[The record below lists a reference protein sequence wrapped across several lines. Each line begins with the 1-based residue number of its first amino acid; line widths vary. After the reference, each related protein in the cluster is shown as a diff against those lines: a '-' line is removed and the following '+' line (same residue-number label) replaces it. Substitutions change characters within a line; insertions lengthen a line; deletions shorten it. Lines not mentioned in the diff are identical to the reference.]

1 MTIAVTTPTGR
12 VGSRAVRLL
21 LQAGVRPR
29 VLVRDPARLDPATR
43 DLVDVRRGDLTDT
56 AFVRAATAGARTVFW
71 VDPPLP
77 LRPAGVGVPPTGADP
92 VAASEQAAAGV
103 VEAARAGDVA
113 RVVLL
118 SSVGAE
124 LRRGA
129 GHIDALGRIEESLD
143 ATGADTLHLRCGYFF
158 SNLAMSLDDLARGVL
173 PTQFHP
179 ERPMA
184 WVDPR
189 DIGDVVA
196 ARLLAEDWKGRVVQG
211 VHGPEDLSFVQV
223 AEILTGALGRP
234 VRVQAVGDDDVR
246 EALGAAGLPP
256 GAVAAIAGMAAGTRD
271 LVPEQPRDVL
281 TTTPTTLAAWAYAHL
296 RPALD
301 AAMRDGAEDGAA
313 G

>member
-1 MTIAVTTPTGR
+1 
-12 VGSRAVRLL
+12 L

-29 VLVRDPARLDPATR
+29 VLVRDSARLDPATR

-56 AFVRAATAGARTVFW
+56 AFVREAAAGARTVFW
-71 VDPPLP
+71 VDPT
-77 LRPAGVGVPPTGADP
+77 APTGADP
-92 VAASEQAAAGV
+92 VAASERTAAGV

-124 LRRGA
+124 LRHGA

-143 ATGADTLHLRCGYFF
+143 ATGAATLHLRCGYFF
-158 SNLAMSLDDLARGVL
+158 SNLVMSLDDLARGVL
-173 PTQFHP
+173 PTQFRP

-189 DIGDVVA
+189 DIGDVAA
-196 ARLLAEDWKGRVVQG
+196 ARLLAGDWTGRVVQG
-211 VHGPEDLSFVQV
+211 VHGPEDLSFVRV

-234 VRVQAVGDDDVR
+234 VRVQPVGDDDVR
-246 EALGAAGLPP
+246 AALGAAGLPP
-256 GAVAAIAGMAAGTRD
+256 GAVEAVVGMAAGTRD
-271 LVPEQPRDVL
+271 FVPEQPRDVV

-296 RPALD
+296 RPLLD
-301 AAMRDGAEDGAA
+301 EADRGGPAA
-313 G
+313 